1 MGDKKITYL
10 ETFVRYNHV
19 YFLYDVKKKKKKRLP
34 IMVVYVCTVGSVVR
48 PYPNGKSGS

>member
-19 YFLYDVKKKKKKRLP
+19 YFPYEKKKKTPSYNGSLRLH
-34 IMVVYVCTVGSVVR
+34 
-48 PYPNGKSGS
+48 